1 MAQEYSSIELNNAP
15 RFDEVVGE
23 VQRTH
28 RTRIIKR
35 ADAPVAIITPVQIRP
50 GDPAAKE
57 RFFQIVDEIQEQ
69 NKDKDPDEI
78 EADIAAA
85 VKEVRDASGATDYLR
100 HGSNGF
106 DSLAPAR
113 GSHYQVAPRVR

>member
-1 MAQEYSSIELNNAP
+1 MAQEYSSIDLNSAP
-15 RFDEVVGE
+15 RFDEVVDE
-23 VQRTH
+23 VQRTR

-57 RFFQIVDEIQEQ
+57 RFFQIVDEIQAQ
-69 NKDKDPDEI
+69 NRDRDPDEI

-85 VKEVRDASGATDYLR
+85 VEDVRQER
-100 HGSNGF
+100 HG
-106 DSLAPAR
+106 
-113 GSHYQVAPRVR
+113 PRK